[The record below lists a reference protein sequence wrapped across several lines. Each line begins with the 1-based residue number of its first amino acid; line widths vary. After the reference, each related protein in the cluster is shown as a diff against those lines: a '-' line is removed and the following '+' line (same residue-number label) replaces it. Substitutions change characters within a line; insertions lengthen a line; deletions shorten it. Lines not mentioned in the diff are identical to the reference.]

1 MIQRTLLVAA
11 LPLALPLVLAGCLSF
26 GAKPPPT
33 LFSLTPAS
41 AAPAGATAAG
51 TAGTA
56 LIVEEP
62 ETDRRL
68 GVQRIPVQ
76 VDASNVAYLKDALWV
91 ERPARLFAGLLAE
104 TLRARGGR
112 LVFEASQAEAP
123 GAVRLGGRLIEM
135 GYDARSQSVVVRF
148 DAVRSAGGAIT
159 TKRFESTVQGI
170 APKPE
175 QVGPALN
182 RAANDVAAQVAEW
195 VG

>member
-1 MIQRTLLVAA
+1 MTPRNLLAALA
-11 LPLALPLVLAGCLSF
+11 LPLALGGCLSF

-33 LFSLTPAS
+33 LFSLTPTS
-41 AAPAGATAAG
+41 AAPAGSAAAG

-68 GVQRIPVQ
+68 GVQRVPVQ

-104 TLRARGGR
+104 TLRAKSGR
-112 LVFEASQAEAP
+112 LVFMASEAEAP
-123 GAVRLGGRLIEM
+123 GGVRLGGRLLDM

-148 DAVRSAGGAIT
+148 DAIRSAGGMLST
-159 TKRFESTVQGI
+159 RRFEAVVPGI

-175 QVGPALN
+175 QIGPALN
-182 RAANDVAAQVAEW
+182 RAANDVAGQVADW

>member
-1 MIQRTLLVAA
+1 MTPRSLLAALA
-11 LPLALPLVLAGCLSF
+11 LPLALGGCLSF

-33 LFSLTPAS
+33 LFSLTPTS
-41 AAPAGATAAG
+41 VAPAGATAAG

-56 LIVEEP
+56 LVVEEP

-68 GVQRIPVQ
+68 AVQRVPVH
-76 VDASNVAYLKDALWV
+76 VDASNVAYLKDAMWV

-112 LVFEASQAEAP
+112 LVFEASAAESP
-123 GAVRLGGRLIEM
+123 GAVRLGGRLLDM
-135 GYDARSQSVVVRF
+135 GYDARSQSVVVRY
-148 DAVRSAGGAIT
+148 DAVKSRAGALT
-159 TKRFESTVQGI
+159 TKRFESVIPGV

-182 RAANDVAAQVAEW
+182 RAANEVAAQVAEW